1 MLDLKQL
8 KEEYTALLTQLTDP
22 ELISRW
28 EEFQALSKRRSV
40 LEKIIRIGQELEET
54 QQKIQESIEII
65 SSQEDLE
72 LSSLAQTELETLKNK
87 EGTLKK
93 ELEQQQKKSMQSMPG
108 AVILEIR
115 AGTGGEEAALFAFDL
130 FTMYRKYASQQ
141 GWKETILDQSL
152 TEQGGLKEGSI
163 EFEGETVFE
172 NLQYEGGVHRVQRIP
187 ATEKAGRIHTST
199 ASVAMLPKPTKTEL
213 QINPSDLKIEAT
225 TSTGP
230 GGQNVNKRETA
241 VRVVYIPTGL
251 QVVSQVSRNQQK
263 NKDFA
268 LALLSAKLLAQKQ
281 EEEQQ
286 KLSSERKAQIGWAKR
301 AEKIRTY
308 NFPQDRITDHRIEQS
323 WHGIEKIL
331 EGELHPIVQAL
342 QEYQESRSPKL

>member
-1 MLDLKQL
+1 MLDLKQI
-8 KEEYTALLTQLTDP
+8 KEEYQKLLVKLTDP
-22 ELISRW
+22 DIISHW
-28 EEFQALSKRRSV
+28 EEFQSLSKRRSA
-40 LEKIIRIGQELEET
+40 LEKIIKIGEELEET
-54 QQKIQESIEII
+54 QQKIQESLEIVA
-65 SSQEDLE
+65 SHQDPE
-72 LSSLAQTELETLKNK
+72 LSFLAQTELESLKNR
-87 EGTLKK
+87 EGTLQR
-93 ELEQQQKKSMQSMPG
+93 ELEQQLKKGTQSVPG

-115 AGTGGEEAALFAFDL
+115 AGTGGEEAALFAQDL
-130 FTMYRKYASQQ
+130 FGMYRKYASSQ

-225 TSTGP
+225 TSSGP

-251 QVVSQVSRNQQK
+251 MVVSQVSRNQQK

-268 LALLSAKLLAQKQ
+268 IALLSAKLLAQKQ
-281 EEEQQ
+281 EEEQK
-286 KLSSERKAQIGWAKR
+286 KLSQDRKAQIGWAKR

-308 NFPQDRITDHRIEQS
+308 NFPQDRITDHRIEKS

-331 EGELHPIVQAL
+331 GGELHPIVQAL
-342 QEYQESRSPKL
+342 REYQETHSPTP

>member
-1 MLDLKQL
+1 MIDLKQV
-8 KEEYTALLTQLTDP
+8 KEEYAALLIQLTDP
-22 ELISRW
+22 ELISDW
-28 EEFQALSKRRSV
+28 TKFQELSKRRAA
-40 LEKIIRIGQELEET
+40 LEKIIKIAQDLEET
-54 QQKIQESIEII
+54 QQKVQENLEII
-65 SSQEDLE
+65 SSPEDPE
-72 LSSLAQTELETLKNK
+72 LSSLAQTELETLKDK
-87 EGTLKK
+87 EGMLQKK
-93 ELEQQQKKSMQSMPG
+93 LEQQLKKGTQNSPG

-115 AGTGGEEAALFAFDL
+115 AGTGGEEAALFAMDL
-130 FTMYRKYASQQ
+130 FTMYRKYADQQ
-141 GWKETILDQSL
+141 KWKETVLDQSL
-152 TEQGGLKEGSI
+152 TEQGGLKEGSV

-187 ATEKAGRIHTST
+187 TTEKAGRIHTST
-199 ASVAMLPKPTKTEL
+199 ASVAMLPKPTKAEF

-251 QVVSQVSRNQQK
+251 MVVSQISRNQQK

-286 KLSSERKAQIGWAKR
+286 KLSSERRAQIGWAKR

-308 NFPQDRITDHRIEQS
+308 NFPQDRVTDHRIERS
-323 WHGIEKIL
+323 WHGLEKIL
-331 EGELHPIVQAL
+331 GGELTPIVESL
-342 QEYQESRSPKL
+342 QEYRESHSQEP

>member
-8 KEEYTALLTQLTDP
+8 KEEYAALLTKLTDS
-22 ELISRW
+22 ELISHW
-28 EEFQALSKRRSV
+28 EEFQILSKRHSA
-40 LEKIIRIGQELEET
+40 LEKIMKVAQELEET
-54 QQKIQESIEII
+54 KQKIQENLEII
-65 SSQEDLE
+65 SSQEDPE
-72 LSSLAQTELETLKNK
+72 LSSLAQIELETLKNR
-87 EGTLKK
+87 EGVLQK
-93 ELEQQQKKSMQSMPG
+93 ELEQQLKKGTQSMPS

-115 AGTGGEEAALFAFDL
+115 AGTGGEEAALFAQDL
-130 FTMYRKYASQQ
+130 FSMYRKYASQQ

-152 TEQGGLKEGSI
+152 TEQGGLKEGSV
-163 EFEGETVFE
+163 EFDGETVFE

-199 ASVAMLPKPTKTEL
+199 ASVAVLPKPTKTEFQL
-213 QINPSDLKIEAT
+213 NPNDLKIEAT

-251 QVVSQVSRNQQK
+251 MVVSQVSRNQQK

-268 LALLSAKLLAQKQ
+268 LALLSAKLLAAKQ
-281 EEEQQ
+281 EEEQK

-308 NFPQDRITDHRIEQS
+308 NFPQDRITDHRIEKS
-323 WHGIEKIL
+323 WHGIEKIMAGDL
-331 EGELHPIVQAL
+331 DPIVQAL
-342 QEYQESRSPKL
+342 GEYQELNRGNS

>member
-1 MLDLKQL
+1 MIDLKQI
-8 KEEYTALLTQLTDP
+8 KEEYQELLTKLTDP

-28 EEFQALSKRRSV
+28 EEFQSLSKRRST
-40 LEKIIRIGQELEET
+40 LEKIMQVAQDLEET
-54 QQKIQESIEII
+54 KQKIQENLEII
-65 SSQEDLE
+65 SSPEDPE
-72 LSSLAQTELETLKNK
+72 LSSLAQTELEALKDR
-87 EGTLKK
+87 EGALQK
-93 ELEQQQKKSMQSMPG
+93 ELEQQLKKGTQSTPG

-130 FTMYRKYASQQ
+130 FTMYRKYANQQ
-141 GWKETILDQSL
+141 GWKDTILDQNL

-213 QINPSDLKIEAT
+213 QINPSDLKIETT
-225 TSTGP
+225 TSSGP
-230 GGQNVNKRETA
+230 GGQNVNKRQTA

-251 QVVSQVSRNQQK
+251 MVVSQISRNQQK

-268 LALLSAKLLAQKQ
+268 IALISAKILAQKR
-281 EEEQQ
+281 EEEQK
-286 KLSSERKAQIGWAKR
+286 KLSSDRKAQIGWAKR

-308 NFPQDRITDHRIEQS
+308 NFPQDRITDHRIEKS
-323 WHGIEKIL
+323 WHGLEKIL
-331 EGELHPIVQAL
+331 GGELSPIVQAL
-342 QEYQESRSPKL
+342 QEYREKHSLTP

>member
-1 MLDLKQL
+1 MFDLKQI
-8 KEEYTALLTQLTDP
+8 KEEYAALLMQLTDP
-22 ELISRW
+22 ELISDW
-28 EEFQALSKRRSV
+28 ERFQELSKRRSA
-40 LEKIIRIGQELEET
+40 LEKIMKIAQELEET
-54 QQKIQESIEII
+54 QQKIQENLEII
-65 SSQEDLE
+65 SSQEDSE
-72 LSSLAQTELETLKNK
+72 LSSLAQTELETLKNR
-87 EGTLKK
+87 EGALGK
-93 ELEQQQKKSMQSMPG
+93 ELEQQLKKGTQSAPS

-115 AGTGGEEAALFAFDL
+115 AGTGGEEAALFALDL
-130 FTMYRKYASQQ
+130 FNMYVKYANQQ
-141 GWKETILDQSL
+141 GWKETVLDQNL

-163 EFEGETVFE
+163 EFDGETVFE

-187 ATEKAGRIHTST
+187 TTEKAGRIHTST

-213 QINPSDLKIEAT
+213 QINPSDLRIEAT
-225 TSTGP
+225 TSSGP

-251 QVVSQVSRNQQK
+251 MVVSQVSRNQQK

-281 EEEQQ
+281 EEEQK

-308 NFPQDRITDHRIEQS
+308 NFPQDRVTDHRIEQS
-323 WHGIEKIL
+323 WHGLEKIMAGDL
-331 EGELHPIVQAL
+331 NSIVQAL
-342 QEYQESRSPKL
+342 QEYQKNTQA

>member
-1 MLDLKQL
+1 MDLPQIK
-8 KEEYTALLTQLTDP
+8 KEYQELLVKLTDP
-22 ELISRW
+22 GLISHW
-28 EEFQALSKRRSV
+28 EEFQELSKRRSA
-40 LEKIIRIGQELEET
+40 LEKIMKVAQDLEET
-54 QQKIQESIEII
+54 RQKIQENLALI
-65 SSQEDLE
+65 SSQEDPE
-72 LSSLAQTELETLKNK
+72 LSSLAQAELESLREK
-87 EGTLKK
+87 EVSLQK
-93 ELEQQQKKSMQSMPG
+93 ELEQQLKKGTQNMPS
-108 AVILEIR
+108 AVILEVR
-115 AGTGGEEAALFAFDL
+115 AGTGGEEAALFAQDL

-141 GWKETILDQSL
+141 GWKETILDQNL
-152 TEQGGLKEGSI
+152 TEQGGLKEGSV
-163 EFEGETVFE
+163 EFDGETVFE

-199 ASVAMLPKPTKTEL
+199 ASVAVLPKPTKTEL

-251 QVVSQVSRNQQK
+251 MVVSQVSRNQQK

-268 LALLSAKLLAQKQ
+268 LALLSARLHAQKQ

-301 AEKIRTY
+301 SEKIRTY
-308 NFPQDRITDHRIEQS
+308 NFPQDRITDHRIEKS
-323 WHGIEKIL
+323 WHGIEKTL
-331 EGELHPIVQAL
+331 EGELNPIVQAL
-342 QEYQESRSPKL
+342 QEYQETHSQEL

>member
-1 MLDLKQL
+1 MPDLKQI
-8 KEEYTALLTQLTDP
+8 KEEYDALLTQLTDP
-22 ELISRW
+22 ELISDW
-28 EEFQALSKRRSV
+28 ERFQELSKRRSA
-40 LEKIIRIGQELEET
+40 LEKIMKIAQELEET
-54 QQKIQESIEII
+54 RQKTQENLEII
-65 SSQEDLE
+65 SSQEDPE
-72 LSSLAQTELETLKNK
+72 LSSLAQIELETLKDR
-87 EGTLKK
+87 ESVLQK
-93 ELEQQQKKSMQSMPG
+93 ELEQQLKRGAQNAPG

-115 AGTGGEEAALFAFDL
+115 AGTGGEEAALFAQDL
-130 FTMYRKYASQQ
+130 FNMYIKYAAKL
-141 GWKETILDQSL
+141 GWKETILDQHL
-152 TEQGGLKEGSI
+152 TETGGLKEGSV
-163 EFEGETVFE
+163 ELDGETVFE

-187 ATEKAGRIHTST
+187 TTEKAGRIHTST
-199 ASVAMLPKPTKTEL
+199 ASVAVLPKPTKTEL

-251 QVVSQVSRNQQK
+251 MVVSQVSRNQQK

-281 EEEQQ
+281 EEEQK

-308 NFPQDRITDHRIEQS
+308 NFPQDRITDHRIERS
-323 WHGIEKIL
+323 WHGIEKIMAGDL
-331 EGELHPIVQAL
+331 DPIVQAL
-342 QEYQESRSPKL
+342 GEYQRSNQDKA

>member
-1 MLDLKQL
+1 MDLPQL
-8 KEEYTALLTQLTDP
+8 KKEYQELLKKLTDP
-22 ELISRW
+22 KLISRW
-28 EEFQALSKRRSV
+28 EEFQSLSKRRSA
-40 LEKIIRIGQELEET
+40 LEKIMKIAQELEET
-54 QQKIQESIEII
+54 QQKIQDNLEII
-65 SSQEDLE
+65 SSQEDPE
-72 LSSLAQTELETLKNK
+72 LSSLARTELESLKDR
-87 EGTLKK
+87 EGALQK
-93 ELEQQQKKSMQSMPG
+93 ELEQQQKKGTQSTPG

-115 AGTGGEEAALFAFDL
+115 AGTGGEEAALFALDL
-130 FTMYRKYASQQ
+130 FNMYIKYAAKL

-152 TEQGGLKEGSI
+152 TEQGGLKEGSV

-199 ASVAMLPKPTKTEL
+199 ASLAVLPKPTKTEL

-225 TSTGP
+225 TSSGP

-281 EEEQQ
+281 EEEQK
-286 KLSSERKAQIGWAKR
+286 KLSQDRKTQIGWAKR

-308 NFPQDRITDHRIEQS
+308 NFPQDRITDHRIEKS

-331 EGELHPIVQAL
+331 EGDLNPIILAL
-342 QEYQESRSPKL
+342 QEYQKGHSQEL

>member
-1 MLDLKQL
+1 MIDLKRV
-8 KEEYTALLTQLTDP
+8 KEEYATLLTQLTDP
-22 ELISRW
+22 ELISHW
-28 EEFQALSKRRSV
+28 EEFQNLSKRRSA
-40 LEKIIRIGQELEET
+40 LEKIIKIAQELEET
-54 QQKIQESIEII
+54 KQKIQENLEII
-65 SSQEDLE
+65 SSPEDPE
-72 LSSLAQTELETLKNK
+72 LSSLAQVELETLKDK
-87 EGTLKK
+87 EGILQK
-93 ELEQQQKKSMQSMPG
+93 ELEQQLKKGTQSTPG

-115 AGTGGEEAALFAFDL
+115 AGTGGEEAALFALDL
-130 FTMYRKYASQQ
+130 FNMYIKYANQQ
-141 GWKETILDQSL
+141 GWKETILDQSI

-187 ATEKAGRIHTST
+187 TTEKAGRIHTST
-199 ASVAMLPKPTKTEL
+199 ASIAMLPKPTKAEF

-251 QVVSQVSRNQQK
+251 MVVSQVSRNQQK

-308 NFPQDRITDHRIEQS
+308 NFPQDRVTDHRIEKS
-323 WHGIEKIL
+323 WHGLEKIL
-331 EGELHPIVQAL
+331 GGELTPIVLAL
-342 QEYQESRSPKL
+342 QDYQESHSPTP